1 MLYALFTGERGLF
14 IRDRYGNAISQLA
27 FEAPV
32 ELGESTET
40 VRAIHLYLFFSSFLG
55 ILLRLFIFHQFSHFN
70 ITLFSVHPSRFLTN
84 MTN

>member
-40 VRAIHLYLFFSSFLG
+40 VRAIHFYLFFLLSLEFSSDSLSSLNSPP
-55 ILLRLFIFHQFSHFN
+55 ILMS
-70 ITLFSVHPSRFLTN
+70 PSSLSN
-84 MTN
+84 